1 MMRHMLM
8 DPAFPDLVAE
18 WAGSDEIG
26 TQTCDCAND
35 NGEEL
40 ANDLADPLLTTLG
53 KLEIAATR
61 LW

>member
-1 MMRHMLM
+1 MKNLLM

-18 WAGSDEIG
+18 WAGSDDTLLQRCE
-26 TQTCDCAND
+26 CAND
-35 NGEEL
+35 NGEQPV
-40 ANDLADPLLTTLG
+40 NDVADPLLLTLA